1 MNHQSLR
8 SLLFRLFLLIGL
20 LTSSNFG
27 SLGIKT
33 TSAQVSDHK
42 NSTVQLVQSTTQED
56 LCQYE
61 RNDIEKRIC
70 MLEIKAQLA
79 QKSGNYEQAIEYL
92 QRGLLYARYYTYWEN
107 KNYRSP
113 MQWKIDDLS
122 ESLGDIYYKMQNYSK
137 AIQHYKEASSYLS
150 KFSETDLRLIN
161 LYIKLSKSFYN
172 AKKLQESEQ
181 EAFKALKIIEILI
194 NSSEYV
200 VRTYN
205 NQLIPRGASSLTDQY
220 QELYSLLQ
228 KIKVG
233 RNQPEKALEFS
244 ERGRSLGLISLLS
257 VKDDPF
263 KQFQEPKYDIEKLQV
278 IAQEQKTTLIEYSI
292 IDNNTLFIYVIQPNG
307 KFHFRSVNLNNLEQ
321 IKENLYNEAYNQT
334 LRSSE
339 FPVILVLT
347 IGVIFI
353 GILIIANKRSF
364 IIPSLIIICVVA
376 VGLPF
381 LNAQIS
387 NSRDHQK
394 QSEKIEI
401 ASQPS
406 SNDSQFL
413 FKNFT
418 KETFIAVRG
427 KPTRNLPSNLNQ
439 ENCQDDNECLQILY
453 QILIKPIEKLLPN
466 NPEKHIIFFPD
477 KDLYRVPFA
486 ALKSTDGRYL
496 IEKHTIRIFPSI
508 QSLDILRKKVQ
519 ERSETGNKILVV
531 GNPVIPKIKLI
542 NSNIAEEYDNLPYAE
557 QEAKAIGEL
566 LGTKPLIGQ
575 QATEKNILNQISQAK
590 IIHFA
595 THAILD
601 VRVNRPKVPSRL
613 NRRKGIFGDE
623 YLSYFVES
631 EYKEGV
637 NVIALTPSA
646 KDDGLLDE
654 GEIYNLKNLN
664 AELVVLSACNTG
676 IGDITTDGVIGLA
689 RPFIA
694 NGVPSVV
701 VSLWSVYD
709 DTTSTLMIEFYKHLG
724 KTSDKAQALRQAM
737 LTMIKNKNNP
747 VDWSGFLLV
756 GEADIS
762 QIPIKSREKQSS
774 GSKELTIEQ
783 LKNAEY
789 LTGDELIKFKSNNEN
804 KIKLNNGQFFTNIEG
819 QLAGYSVWLGETITP
834 GDLNGDGAKDAVVVI
849 NVNTGG
855 SGVFMDLAIVI
866 NDNGKPVHVDS
877 YGLGDRVSISD
888 VKIQPNG
895 RIEFTVIEKWGQIRK
910 ETYQF
915 VEKKNKPKTP

>member
-194 NSSEYV
+194 NNTEYV
-200 VRTYN
+200 ERSYN
-205 NQLIPRGASSLTDQY
+205 NELIPTGASSLSDQY

-233 RNQPEKALEFS
+233 RNQPQKALEFS

-257 VKDDPF
+257 VKDDPL
-263 KQFQEPKYDIEKLQV
+263 KQFQIPNNDIEKLQV

-307 KFHFRSVNLNNLEQ
+307 KFDFRSVNLNNLEQ

-339 FPVILVLT
+339 FPVIPVLT

-376 VGLPF
+376 VGFPF

-401 ASQPS
+401 ASQTS
-406 SNDSQFL
+406 SIKKQFL

-453 QILIKPIEKLLPN
+453 QILIKPIEELLPN

-519 ERSETGNKILVV
+519 ERFQTGNKVVVV

-613 NRRKGIFGDE
+613 NRHKVIFGGLDG
-623 YLSYFVES
+623 YRSSLVES
-631 EYKEGV
+631 EYKKGV

-654 GEIYNLKNLN
+654 VEIYNLKNLN

-762 QIPIKSREKQSS
+762 QIPIKSRENQSS
-774 GSKELTIEQ
+774 GTKELTIEQ

-789 LTGDELIKFKSNNEN
+789 YSYDPAHKV
-804 KIKLNNGQFFTNIEG
+804 KLNNGEFFSKYENGAIGGE
-819 QLAGYSVWLGETITP
+819 SIWLGETIILE
-834 GDLNGDGAKDAVVVI
+834 DLNGDGARDAVVVI
-849 NVNTGG
+849 NENSGG

-895 RIEFTVIEKWGQIRK
+895 RIEFTVTERWGQIRK

>member
-20 LTSSNFG
+20 LTSFNFG

-194 NSSEYV
+194 NNTEYV
-200 VRTYN
+200 ERSYN
-205 NQLIPRGASSLTDQY
+205 NELIPTGASSLSDQY

-233 RNQPEKALEFS
+233 RNQPQKALEFS

-257 VKDDPF
+257 VKDDPL
-263 KQFQEPKYDIEKLQV
+263 KQFQIPNNDIEKLQV

-307 KFHFRSVNLNNLEQ
+307 KFDFRSVNLNNLEQ

-339 FPVILVLT
+339 FPVIPVLT

-376 VGLPF
+376 VGFPF

-401 ASQPS
+401 ASQTS
-406 SNDSQFL
+406 SIKKQFL

-453 QILIKPIEKLLPN
+453 QILIKPIEELLPN

-519 ERSETGNKILVV
+519 ERFQTGNKVVVV

-613 NRRKGIFGDE
+613 NRHKVIFGGLDG
-623 YLSYFVES
+623 YRSSLVES
-631 EYKEGV
+631 EYKKGV

-654 GEIYNLKNLN
+654 VEIYNLKNLN

-762 QIPIKSREKQSS
+762 QIPIKSRENQSS
-774 GSKELTIEQ
+774 GTKELTIEQ

-789 LTGDELIKFKSNNEN
+789 YSYDPAHKV
-804 KIKLNNGQFFTNIEG
+804 KLNNGEFFSKYENGAIGGE
-819 QLAGYSVWLGETITP
+819 SIWLGETIIRE
-834 GDLNGDGAKDAVVVI
+834 DLNGDGARDAVVVI
-849 NVNTGG
+849 NENSGG

-895 RIEFTVIEKWGQIRK
+895 RIEFTVTERWGQIRK

>member
-1 MNHQSLR
+1 MNHQYLR

-20 LTSSNFG
+20 LTYSNFG
-27 SLGIKT
+27 NLGMKT

-42 NSTVQLVQSTTQED
+42 NSTVQLVQSTTQKD
-56 LCQYE
+56 LCQYK

-70 MLEIKAQLA
+70 MLEIKAQLS
-79 QKSGNYEQAIEYL
+79 QESGNYEQAIEYL
-92 QRGLLYARYYTYWEN
+92 QRGLLYARYYRYWEN
-107 KNYRSP
+107 KNNRSS
-113 MQWKIDDLS
+113 MQLKIDDLS

-172 AKKLQESEQ
+172 AKKLQESDQ

-200 VRTYN
+200 YRTYN

-263 KQFQEPKYDIEKLQV
+263 KQFQEPKYDIEKLRV
-278 IAQEQKTTLIEYSI
+278 IAKEQKATLIEYSI

-307 KFHFRSVNLNNLEQ
+307 KFHSRSVNLNNLEQ

-353 GILIIANKRSF
+353 GILIIANKKSF

-376 VGLPF
+376 GGLPF

-387 NSRDHQK
+387 DSRDHQK
-394 QSEKIEI
+394 QSTKIEI
-401 ASQPS
+401 ASQHS
-406 SNDSQFL
+406 SNDSQFS

-427 KPTRNLPSNLNQ
+427 KPTRNLPSNLTQ
-439 ENCQDDNECLQILY
+439 ENCQDDDECLQILY
-453 QILIKPIEKLLPN
+453 QILIKPIEELLPN
-466 NPEKHIIFFPD
+466 NPEKHIIFFPE

-531 GNPVIPKIKLI
+531 GNPAIPKIKLI

-557 QEAKAIGEL
+557 QEAKAIGKL

-601 VRVNRPKVPSRL
+601 VQVNRPKVLSRL
-613 NRRKGIFGDE
+613 NRRKADGYPS
-623 YLSYFVES
+623 YLIES
-631 EYKEGV
+631 EYKKGV

-654 GEIYNLKNLN
+654 AEIYNLKNLN

-724 KTSDKAQALRQAM
+724 KTSDKAQALRQAI

-762 QIPIKSREKQSS
+762 QIPIKSRENQSS
-774 GSKELTIEQ
+774 ESKELTIEQ

-789 LTGDELIKFKSNNEN
+789 YSYDPASKV
-804 KIKLNNGQFFTNIEG
+804 KLNNGEFFSKYENGAIG
-819 QLAGYSVWLGETITP
+819 GNSIWLGETIKL

-849 NVNTGG
+849 NQNTGG
-855 SGVFMDLAIVI
+855 SGTFMDLAIVI
-866 NDNGKPVHVDS
+866 NDHGKPVHVDS

-888 VKIQPNG
+888 VKIKPNG
-895 RIEFTVIEKWGQIRK
+895 RIEFTVTERWGQIRK

>member
-194 NSSEYV
+194 NNTEYV
-200 VRTYN
+200 ERSYN
-205 NQLIPRGASSLTDQY
+205 NELIPTGASSLSDQY

-233 RNQPEKALEFS
+233 RNQPQKALEFS

-257 VKDDPF
+257 VKDDPL
-263 KQFQEPKYDIEKLQV
+263 KQFQIPNNDIEKLQV

-307 KFHFRSVNLNNLEQ
+307 KFDFRSVNLNNLEQ

-339 FPVILVLT
+339 FPVIPVLT

-376 VGLPF
+376 VGFPF

-401 ASQPS
+401 ASQTS
-406 SNDSQFL
+406 SIKKQFL

-453 QILIKPIEKLLPN
+453 QILIKPIEELLPN

-519 ERSETGNKILVV
+519 ERFQTGNKVVVV

-613 NRRKGIFGDE
+613 NRHKVIFGGLDG
-623 YLSYFVES
+623 YRSSLVES
-631 EYKEGV
+631 EYKKGV

-654 GEIYNLKNLN
+654 VEIYNLKNLN

-762 QIPIKSREKQSS
+762 QIPIKSRENQSS
-774 GSKELTIEQ
+774 GTKELTIEQ

-789 LTGDELIKFKSNNEN
+789 YSYDPAHKV
-804 KIKLNNGQFFTNIEG
+804 KLNNGEFFSKYENGAIGGE
-819 QLAGYSVWLGETITP
+819 SIWLGETIIRE
-834 GDLNGDGAKDAVVVI
+834 DLNGDGARDAVVVI
-849 NVNTGG
+849 NENSGG

-895 RIEFTVIEKWGQIRK
+895 RIEFTVTERWGQIRK

>member
-1 MNHQSLR
+1 M
-8 SLLFRLFLLIGL
+8 
-20 LTSSNFG
+20 
-27 SLGIKT
+27 KT

-42 NSTVQLVQSTTQED
+42 NSTVQLVQSTTQKD
-56 LCQYE
+56 LCQYK

-70 MLEIKAQLA
+70 MLEIKAQLS
-79 QKSGNYEQAIEYL
+79 QESGNYEQAIEYL
-92 QRGLLYARYYTYWEN
+92 QRGLLYARYYRYWEN
-107 KNYRSP
+107 KNNRSS
-113 MQWKIDDLS
+113 MQLKIDDLS

-172 AKKLQESEQ
+172 AKKLQESDQ

-200 VRTYN
+200 YRTYN

-263 KQFQEPKYDIEKLQV
+263 KQFQEPKYDIEKLRV
-278 IAQEQKTTLIEYSI
+278 IAKEQKATLIEYSI

-307 KFHFRSVNLNNLEQ
+307 KFHSRSVNLNNLEQ

-353 GILIIANKRSF
+353 GILIIANKKSF

-376 VGLPF
+376 GGLPF

-387 NSRDHQK
+387 DSRDHQK
-394 QSEKIEI
+394 QSTKIEI
-401 ASQPS
+401 ASQHS
-406 SNDSQFL
+406 SNDSQFS

-427 KPTRNLPSNLNQ
+427 KPTRNLPSNLTQ
-439 ENCQDDNECLQILY
+439 ENCQDDDECLQILY
-453 QILIKPIEKLLPN
+453 QILIKPIEELLPN
-466 NPEKHIIFFPD
+466 NPEKHIIFFPE

-531 GNPVIPKIKLI
+531 GNPAIPKIKLI

-557 QEAKAIGEL
+557 QEAKAIGKL

-601 VRVNRPKVPSRL
+601 VQVNRPKVLSRL
-613 NRRKGIFGDE
+613 NRRKADGYPS
-623 YLSYFVES
+623 YLIES
-631 EYKEGV
+631 EYKKGV

-654 GEIYNLKNLN
+654 AEIYNLKNLN

-724 KTSDKAQALRQAM
+724 KTSDKAQALRQAI

-762 QIPIKSREKQSS
+762 QIPIKSRENQSS
-774 GSKELTIEQ
+774 ESKELTIEQ

-789 LTGDELIKFKSNNEN
+789 YSYDPASKV
-804 KIKLNNGQFFTNIEG
+804 KLNNGEFFSKYENGAIG
-819 QLAGYSVWLGETITP
+819 GNSIWLGETIKL

-849 NVNTGG
+849 NQNTGG
-855 SGVFMDLAIVI
+855 SGTFMDLAIVI
-866 NDNGKPVHVDS
+866 NDHGKPVHVDS

-888 VKIQPNG
+888 VKIKPNG
-895 RIEFTVIEKWGQIRK
+895 RIEFTVTERWGQIRK

>member
-194 NSSEYV
+194 NNTEYV
-200 VRTYN
+200 ERSYN
-205 NQLIPRGASSLTDQY
+205 NELIPTGASSLSDQY

-233 RNQPEKALEFS
+233 RNQPQKALEFS

-257 VKDDPF
+257 VKDDPL
-263 KQFQEPKYDIEKLQV
+263 KQFQIPNNDIEKLQV

-307 KFHFRSVNLNNLEQ
+307 KFDFRSVNLNNLEQ

-339 FPVILVLT
+339 FPVIPVLT

-376 VGLPF
+376 VGFPF

-401 ASQPS
+401 ASQTS
-406 SNDSQFL
+406 SIKNQFL

-453 QILIKPIEKLLPN
+453 QILIKPIEELLPN

-519 ERSETGNKILVV
+519 ERFQTGNKVVVV

-613 NRRKGIFGDE
+613 NRHKVIFGGLDG
-623 YLSYFVES
+623 YRSSLVES
-631 EYKEGV
+631 EYKKGV

-654 GEIYNLKNLN
+654 VEIYNLKNLN

-762 QIPIKSREKQSS
+762 QIPIKSRENQSS
-774 GSKELTIEQ
+774 GTKELTIEQ

-789 LTGDELIKFKSNNEN
+789 YSYDPAHKV
-804 KIKLNNGQFFTNIEG
+804 KLNNGEFFSKYENGAIGGE
-819 QLAGYSVWLGETITP
+819 SIWLGETIIRE
-834 GDLNGDGAKDAVVVI
+834 DLNGDGARDAVVVI
-849 NVNTGG
+849 NENSGG

-895 RIEFTVIEKWGQIRK
+895 RIEFTVTERWGQIRK

>member
-1 MNHQSLR
+1 
-8 SLLFRLFLLIGL
+8 
-20 LTSSNFG
+20 
-27 SLGIKT
+27 
-33 TSAQVSDHK
+33 
-42 NSTVQLVQSTTQED
+42 
-56 LCQYE
+56 
-61 RNDIEKRIC
+61 
-70 MLEIKAQLA
+70 
-79 QKSGNYEQAIEYL
+79 
-92 QRGLLYARYYTYWEN
+92 
-107 KNYRSP
+107 

-194 NSSEYV
+194 NNTEYV
-200 VRTYN
+200 ERSYN
-205 NQLIPRGASSLTDQY
+205 NELIPTGASSLSDQY

-233 RNQPEKALEFS
+233 RNQPQKALEFS

-257 VKDDPF
+257 VKDDPL
-263 KQFQEPKYDIEKLQV
+263 KQFQIPNNDIEKLQV

-307 KFHFRSVNLNNLEQ
+307 KFDFRSVNLNNLEQ

-339 FPVILVLT
+339 FPVIPVLT

-376 VGLPF
+376 VGFPF

-401 ASQPS
+401 ASQTS
-406 SNDSQFL
+406 SIKKQFL

-453 QILIKPIEKLLPN
+453 QILIKPIEELLPN

-519 ERSETGNKILVV
+519 ERFQTGNKVVVV

-613 NRRKGIFGDE
+613 NRHKVIFGGLDG
-623 YLSYFVES
+623 YRSSLVES
-631 EYKEGV
+631 EYKKGV

-654 GEIYNLKNLN
+654 VEIYNLKNLN

-762 QIPIKSREKQSS
+762 QIPIKSRENQSS
-774 GSKELTIEQ
+774 GTKELTIEQ

-789 LTGDELIKFKSNNEN
+789 YSYDPAHKV
-804 KIKLNNGQFFTNIEG
+804 KLNNGEFFSKYENGAIGGE
-819 QLAGYSVWLGETITP
+819 SIWLGETIIRE
-834 GDLNGDGAKDAVVVI
+834 DLNGDGARDAVVVI
-849 NVNTGG
+849 NENSGG

-895 RIEFTVIEKWGQIRK
+895 RIEFTVTERWGQIRK

>member
-1 MNHQSLR
+1 
-8 SLLFRLFLLIGL
+8 
-20 LTSSNFG
+20 
-27 SLGIKT
+27 
-33 TSAQVSDHK
+33 
-42 NSTVQLVQSTTQED
+42 
-56 LCQYE
+56 
-61 RNDIEKRIC
+61 
-70 MLEIKAQLA
+70 
-79 QKSGNYEQAIEYL
+79 
-92 QRGLLYARYYTYWEN
+92 
-107 KNYRSP
+107 
-113 MQWKIDDLS
+113 
-122 ESLGDIYYKMQNYSK
+122 
-137 AIQHYKEASSYLS
+137 
-150 KFSETDLRLIN
+150 
-161 LYIKLSKSFYN
+161 
-172 AKKLQESEQ
+172 
-181 EAFKALKIIEILI
+181 
-194 NSSEYV
+194 
-200 VRTYN
+200 
-205 NQLIPRGASSLTDQY
+205 
-220 QELYSLLQ
+220 
-228 KIKVG
+228 
-233 RNQPEKALEFS
+233 
-244 ERGRSLGLISLLS
+244 
-257 VKDDPF
+257 
-263 KQFQEPKYDIEKLQV
+263 
-278 IAQEQKTTLIEYSI
+278 
-292 IDNNTLFIYVIQPNG
+292 
-307 KFHFRSVNLNNLEQ
+307 
-321 IKENLYNEAYNQT
+321 
-334 LRSSE
+334 
-339 FPVILVLT
+339 
-347 IGVIFI
+347 
-353 GILIIANKRSF
+353 
-364 IIPSLIIICVVA
+364 
-376 VGLPF
+376 
-381 LNAQIS
+381 
-387 NSRDHQK
+387 
-394 QSEKIEI
+394 
-401 ASQPS
+401 
-406 SNDSQFL
+406 
-413 FKNFT
+413 
-418 KETFIAVRG
+418 
-427 KPTRNLPSNLNQ
+427 
-439 ENCQDDNECLQILY
+439 
-453 QILIKPIEKLLPN
+453 
-466 NPEKHIIFFPD
+466 
-477 KDLYRVPFA
+477 
-486 ALKSTDGRYL
+486 LKSTDGRYL

-519 ERSETGNKILVV
+519 ERFQTGNKVVVV

-613 NRRKGIFGDE
+613 NRHKVIFGGLDG
-623 YLSYFVES
+623 YRSSLVES
-631 EYKEGV
+631 EYKKGV

-654 GEIYNLKNLN
+654 VEIYNLKNLN

-762 QIPIKSREKQSS
+762 QIPIKSRENQSS
-774 GSKELTIEQ
+774 GTKELTIEQ

-789 LTGDELIKFKSNNEN
+789 YSYDPAHKV
-804 KIKLNNGQFFTNIEG
+804 KLNNGEFFSKYENGAIGGE
-819 QLAGYSVWLGETITP
+819 SIWLGETIIRE
-834 GDLNGDGAKDAVVVI
+834 DLNGDGARDAVVVI
-849 NVNTGG
+849 NENSGG

-895 RIEFTVIEKWGQIRK
+895 RIEFTVTERWGQIRK

>member
-1 MNHQSLR
+1 
-8 SLLFRLFLLIGL
+8 
-20 LTSSNFG
+20 
-27 SLGIKT
+27 
-33 TSAQVSDHK
+33 
-42 NSTVQLVQSTTQED
+42 
-56 LCQYE
+56 
-61 RNDIEKRIC
+61 
-70 MLEIKAQLA
+70 
-79 QKSGNYEQAIEYL
+79 
-92 QRGLLYARYYTYWEN
+92 
-107 KNYRSP
+107 
-113 MQWKIDDLS
+113 
-122 ESLGDIYYKMQNYSK
+122 
-137 AIQHYKEASSYLS
+137 
-150 KFSETDLRLIN
+150 
-161 LYIKLSKSFYN
+161 
-172 AKKLQESEQ
+172 
-181 EAFKALKIIEILI
+181 
-194 NSSEYV
+194 
-200 VRTYN
+200 
-205 NQLIPRGASSLTDQY
+205 
-220 QELYSLLQ
+220 
-228 KIKVG
+228 
-233 RNQPEKALEFS
+233 
-244 ERGRSLGLISLLS
+244 
-257 VKDDPF
+257 
-263 KQFQEPKYDIEKLQV
+263 
-278 IAQEQKTTLIEYSI
+278 
-292 IDNNTLFIYVIQPNG
+292 
-307 KFHFRSVNLNNLEQ
+307 VNLNNLEQ

-339 FPVILVLT
+339 FPVIPVLT

-376 VGLPF
+376 VGFPF

-401 ASQPS
+401 ASQTS
-406 SNDSQFL
+406 SIKKQFL

-631 EYKEGV
+631 EYKKGV

-654 GEIYNLKNLN
+654 VEIYNLKNLN

-762 QIPIKSREKQSS
+762 QIPIKSRENQSS
-774 GSKELTIEQ
+774 GTKELTIEQ

-789 LTGDELIKFKSNNEN
+789 YSYDPAHKV
-804 KIKLNNGQFFTNIEG
+804 KLNNGEFFSKYENGAIGGE
-819 QLAGYSVWLGETITP
+819 SIWLGETIIRE
-834 GDLNGDGAKDAVVVI
+834 DLNGDGARDAVVVI
-849 NVNTGG
+849 NENSGG

-895 RIEFTVIEKWGQIRK
+895 RIEFTVTERWGQIRK

>member
-1 MNHQSLR
+1 
-8 SLLFRLFLLIGL
+8 
-20 LTSSNFG
+20 
-27 SLGIKT
+27 
-33 TSAQVSDHK
+33 
-42 NSTVQLVQSTTQED
+42 VQSTTQED

-194 NSSEYV
+194 NNTEYV
-200 VRTYN
+200 ERSYN
-205 NQLIPRGASSLTDQY
+205 NELIPTGASSLSDQY

-233 RNQPEKALEFS
+233 RNQPQKALEFS

-257 VKDDPF
+257 VKDDPL
-263 KQFQEPKYDIEKLQV
+263 KQFQIPNNDIEKLQV

-307 KFHFRSVNLNNLEQ
+307 KFDFRSVNLNNLEQ

-339 FPVILVLT
+339 FPVIPVLT

-376 VGLPF
+376 VGFPF

-401 ASQPS
+401 ASQTS
-406 SNDSQFL
+406 SIKKQFL

-453 QILIKPIEKLLPN
+453 QILIKPIEELLPN

-519 ERSETGNKILVV
+519 ERFQTGNKVVVV

-613 NRRKGIFGDE
+613 NRHKVIFGGLDG
-623 YLSYFVES
+623 YRSSLVES
-631 EYKEGV
+631 EYKKGV

-654 GEIYNLKNLN
+654 VEIYNLKNLN

-762 QIPIKSREKQSS
+762 QIPIKSRENQSS
-774 GSKELTIEQ
+774 GTKELTIEQ

-789 LTGDELIKFKSNNEN
+789 YSYDPAHKV
-804 KIKLNNGQFFTNIEG
+804 KLNNGEFFSKYENGAIGGE
-819 QLAGYSVWLGETITP
+819 SIWLGETIIRE
-834 GDLNGDGAKDAVVVI
+834 DLNGDGARDAVVVI
-849 NVNTGG
+849 NENSGG

-895 RIEFTVIEKWGQIRK
+895 RIEFTVTERWGQIRK

>member
-1 MNHQSLR
+1 M
-8 SLLFRLFLLIGL
+8 
-20 LTSSNFG
+20 TYSNFG
-27 SLGIKT
+27 NLGMKT
-33 TSAQVSDHK
+33 TLAQVSDHK
-42 NSTVQLVQSTTQED
+42 NSTVQLVQSTTQKD

-70 MLEIKAQLA
+70 MLEIKAQLS
-79 QKSGNYEQAIEYL
+79 QESGNYEQAIEYL

-172 AKKLQESEQ
+172 AKKLQESDQ

-200 VRTYN
+200 DRTYN

-263 KQFQEPKYDIEKLQV
+263 KQFQEPKYDIEKLRV
-278 IAQEQKTTLIEYSI
+278 IAKEQKATLIEYSI

-307 KFHFRSVNLNNLEQ
+307 KFHSRSVNLNNLEQ

-353 GILIIANKRSF
+353 GILIIANKKSF

-376 VGLPF
+376 GGLPF
-381 LNAQIS
+381 LNVQIS
-387 NSRDHQK
+387 DSRDHQK
-394 QSEKIEI
+394 QSTKIEI
-401 ASQPS
+401 ASQHS
-406 SNDSQFL
+406 SNDSQFS

-427 KPTRNLPSNLNQ
+427 KPTRNLPSNLTQ
-439 ENCQDDNECLQILY
+439 ENCQDDDECLQILY
-453 QILIKPIEKLLPN
+453 QILIKPIEELLPN

-519 ERSETGNKILVV
+519 ERSEIGNKILVV
-531 GNPVIPKIKLI
+531 GNPAIPKIKLI
-542 NSNIAEEYDNLPYAE
+542 NSNIAKEYDNLPYAE
-557 QEAKAIGEL
+557 QEAKAIGKL

-601 VRVNRPKVPSRL
+601 VQVNRPKVLSRL
-613 NRRKGIFGDE
+613 NRRKADGYPS
-623 YLSYFVES
+623 YLIES
-631 EYKEGV
+631 EYKKGV

-654 GEIYNLKNLN
+654 AEIYNLKNLN

-762 QIPIKSREKQSS
+762 QIPIKSRENQSS
-774 GSKELTIEQ
+774 ESKELTIEQ
-783 LKNAEY
+783 LENAEY
-789 LTGDELIKFKSNNEN
+789 YSYDPAHKV
-804 KIKLNNGQFFTNIEG
+804 KLNNGEFFSNIEG
-819 QLAGYSVWLGETITP
+819 QLVGGYMWLGETITL

-855 SGVFMDLAIVI
+855 SGTFMDLAIVI
-866 NDNGKPVHVDS
+866 NDHGKPVHVDS

-888 VKIQPNG
+888 VKIKPNG
-895 RIEFTVIEKWGQIRK
+895 RIEFTVTERWGQIRK

>member
-1 MNHQSLR
+1 
-8 SLLFRLFLLIGL
+8 GL

-56 LCQYE
+56 LCQYKI
-61 RNDIEKRIC
+61 NDIEKRIC

-194 NSSEYV
+194 NNTEYV
-200 VRTYN
+200 ERSYN
-205 NQLIPRGASSLTDQY
+205 NELIPTGASSLSDQY

-233 RNQPEKALEFS
+233 RNQPQKALEFS

-257 VKDDPF
+257 VKDDPL
-263 KQFQEPKYDIEKLQV
+263 KQFQIPNNDIEKLQV

-307 KFHFRSVNLNNLEQ
+307 KFDFRSVNLNNLEQ

-339 FPVILVLT
+339 FPVIPVLT

-376 VGLPF
+376 VGFPF

-401 ASQPS
+401 ASQTS
-406 SNDSQFL
+406 SIKKQFL

-453 QILIKPIEKLLPN
+453 QILIKPIEELLPN

-519 ERSETGNKILVV
+519 ERFQTGNKVVVV

-613 NRRKGIFGDE
+613 NRHKVIFGGLDG
-623 YLSYFVES
+623 YRSSLVES
-631 EYKEGV
+631 EYKKGV

-654 GEIYNLKNLN
+654 VEIYNLKNLN

-762 QIPIKSREKQSS
+762 QIPIKSRENQSS
-774 GSKELTIEQ
+774 GTKELTIEQ

-789 LTGDELIKFKSNNEN
+789 YSYDPAHKV
-804 KIKLNNGQFFTNIEG
+804 KLNNGEFFSKYENGAIGGE
-819 QLAGYSVWLGETITP
+819 SIWLGETIIRE
-834 GDLNGDGAKDAVVVI
+834 DLNGDGARDAVVVI
-849 NVNTGG
+849 NENSGG

-895 RIEFTVIEKWGQIRK
+895 RIEFTVTERWGQIRK

-915 VEKKNKPKTP
+915 VE

>member
-1 MNHQSLR
+1 
-8 SLLFRLFLLIGL
+8 

-56 LCQYE
+56 LCQYKI
-61 RNDIEKRIC
+61 NDIEKRIC

-194 NSSEYV
+194 NNTEYV
-200 VRTYN
+200 ERSYN
-205 NQLIPRGASSLTDQY
+205 NELIPTGASSLSDQY

-233 RNQPEKALEFS
+233 RNQPQKALEFS

-257 VKDDPF
+257 VKDDPL
-263 KQFQEPKYDIEKLQV
+263 KQFQIPNNDIEKLQV

-307 KFHFRSVNLNNLEQ
+307 KFDFRSVNLNNLEQ

-339 FPVILVLT
+339 FPVIPVLT

-376 VGLPF
+376 VGFPF

-401 ASQPS
+401 ASQTS
-406 SNDSQFL
+406 SIKKQFL

-453 QILIKPIEKLLPN
+453 QILIKPIEELLPN

-519 ERSETGNKILVV
+519 ERFQTGNKVVVV

-613 NRRKGIFGDE
+613 NRHKVIFGGLDG
-623 YLSYFVES
+623 YRSSLVES
-631 EYKEGV
+631 EYKKGV

-654 GEIYNLKNLN
+654 VEIYNLKNLN

-762 QIPIKSREKQSS
+762 QIPIKSRENQSS
-774 GSKELTIEQ
+774 GTKELTIEQ

-789 LTGDELIKFKSNNEN
+789 YSYDPAHKV
-804 KIKLNNGQFFTNIEG
+804 KLNNGEFFSKYENGAIGGE
-819 QLAGYSVWLGETITP
+819 SIWLGETIIRE
-834 GDLNGDGAKDAVVVI
+834 DLNGDGARDAVVVI
-849 NVNTGG
+849 NENSGG

-895 RIEFTVIEKWGQIRK
+895 RIEFTVTERWGQIRK

>member
-1 MNHQSLR
+1 M
-8 SLLFRLFLLIGL
+8 
-20 LTSSNFG
+20 TYSNFG
-27 SLGIKT
+27 NLGMKT
-33 TSAQVSDHK
+33 TLAQVSDHK
-42 NSTVQLVQSTTQED
+42 NSTVQLVQSTTQKD

-70 MLEIKAQLA
+70 MLEIKAQLS
-79 QKSGNYEQAIEYL
+79 QESGNYEQAIEYL

-172 AKKLQESEQ
+172 AKKLQESDQ

-200 VRTYN
+200 DRTYN

-263 KQFQEPKYDIEKLQV
+263 KQFQEPKYDIEKLRV
-278 IAQEQKTTLIEYSI
+278 IAKEQKATLIEYSI

-307 KFHFRSVNLNNLEQ
+307 KFHSRSVNLNNLEQ

-353 GILIIANKRSF
+353 GILIIANKKSF

-376 VGLPF
+376 GGLPF
-381 LNAQIS
+381 LNVQIS
-387 NSRDHQK
+387 DSRDHQK
-394 QSEKIEI
+394 QSTKIEI
-401 ASQPS
+401 ASQHS
-406 SNDSQFL
+406 SNDSQFS

-427 KPTRNLPSNLNQ
+427 KPTRNLPSNLTQ
-439 ENCQDDNECLQILY
+439 ENCQDDDECLQILY
-453 QILIKPIEKLLPN
+453 QILIKPIEELLPN

-519 ERSETGNKILVV
+519 ERSEIGNKILVV
-531 GNPVIPKIKLI
+531 GNPAIPKIKLI
-542 NSNIAEEYDNLPYAE
+542 NSNIAKEYDNLPYAE
-557 QEAKAIGEL
+557 QEAKAIGKL

-601 VRVNRPKVPSRL
+601 VQVNRPKVLSRL
-613 NRRKGIFGDE
+613 NRRKADGYPS
-623 YLSYFVES
+623 YLIES
-631 EYKEGV
+631 EYKKGV

-654 GEIYNLKNLN
+654 AEIYNLKNLN

-724 KTSDKAQALRQAM
+724 KTSDKAQALRQAI

-762 QIPIKSREKQSS
+762 QIPIKSRENQSS
-774 GSKELTIEQ
+774 ESKELTIEQ

-789 LTGDELIKFKSNNEN
+789 YSYDPASKV
-804 KIKLNNGQFFTNIEG
+804 KLNNGEFFSKYENGAIG
-819 QLAGYSVWLGETITP
+819 GNSIWLGETIKL

-849 NVNTGG
+849 NQNTGG

-866 NDNGKPVHVDS
+866 NDDGKPVHVDS

-888 VKIQPNG
+888 VKIKPNG
-895 RIEFTVIEKWGQIRK
+895 RIEFTVTERWGQIRK

>member
-56 LCQYE
+56 LCQYKI
-61 RNDIEKRIC
+61 NDIEKRIC

-194 NSSEYV
+194 NNTEYV
-200 VRTYN
+200 ERSYN
-205 NQLIPRGASSLTDQY
+205 NELIPTGASSLSDQY

-233 RNQPEKALEFS
+233 RNQPQKALEFS

-257 VKDDPF
+257 VKDDPL
-263 KQFQEPKYDIEKLQV
+263 KQFQIPNNDIEKLQV

-307 KFHFRSVNLNNLEQ
+307 KFDFRSVNLNNLEQ

-339 FPVILVLT
+339 FPVIPVLT

-376 VGLPF
+376 VGFPF

-401 ASQPS
+401 ASQTS
-406 SNDSQFL
+406 SIKKQFL

-453 QILIKPIEKLLPN
+453 QILIKPIEELLPN

-519 ERSETGNKILVV
+519 ERFQTGNKVVVV

-613 NRRKGIFGDE
+613 NRHKVIFGGLDG
-623 YLSYFVES
+623 YRSSLVES
-631 EYKEGV
+631 EYKKGV

-654 GEIYNLKNLN
+654 VEIYNLKNLN

-762 QIPIKSREKQSS
+762 QIPIKSRENQSS
-774 GSKELTIEQ
+774 GTKELTIEQ

-789 LTGDELIKFKSNNEN
+789 YSYDPAHKV
-804 KIKLNNGQFFTNIEG
+804 KLNNGEFFSKYENGAIGGE
-819 QLAGYSVWLGETITP
+819 SIWLGETIIRE
-834 GDLNGDGAKDAVVVI
+834 DLNGDGARDAVVVI
-849 NVNTGG
+849 NENSGG

-895 RIEFTVIEKWGQIRK
+895 RIEFTVTERWGQIRK

>member
-1 MNHQSLR
+1 M
-8 SLLFRLFLLIGL
+8 
-20 LTSSNFG
+20 TYSNFG
-27 SLGIKT
+27 NLGIKT

-42 NSTVQLVQSTTQED
+42 NSTVQLVQSTTQKD
-56 LCQYE
+56 LCQYK

-70 MLEIKAQLA
+70 MLEIKARLA
-79 QKSGNYEQAIEYL
+79 QESGNYEQAIEYL

-172 AKKLQESEQ
+172 AKKLQESDQ

-200 VRTYN
+200 YRTYN

-263 KQFQEPKYDIEKLQV
+263 KQFQEPKYDIKKLQV

-307 KFHFRSVNLNNLEQ
+307 KFHSRSVNLNNLEQ

-353 GILIIANKRSF
+353 GILIIANKKSF

-376 VGLPF
+376 GGLPF

-387 NSRDHQK
+387 DSRDHQK
-394 QSEKIEI
+394 QSTKIEI
-401 ASQPS
+401 ASQHS
-406 SNDSQFL
+406 SNDSQFS

-427 KPTRNLPSNLNQ
+427 KPTRNLPSNLTQ
-439 ENCQDDNECLQILY
+439 ENCQDDDECLQILY
-453 QILIKPIEKLLPN
+453 QILIKPIEELLPN

-519 ERSETGNKILVV
+519 ERSEIGNKILVV
-531 GNPVIPKIKLI
+531 GNPAIPKIKLI
-542 NSNIAEEYDNLPYAE
+542 NSNIAKEYDNLPYAE
-557 QEAKAIGEL
+557 QEAKAIGKL

-601 VRVNRPKVPSRL
+601 VQVNRPKVLSRL
-613 NRRKGIFGDE
+613 NRRKADGYPS
-623 YLSYFVES
+623 YLIES
-631 EYKEGV
+631 EYKKGV

-654 GEIYNLKNLN
+654 AEIYNLKNLN

-724 KTSDKAQALRQAM
+724 KTSDKAQALRQAI

-762 QIPIKSREKQSS
+762 QIPIKSRENQSS
-774 GSKELTIEQ
+774 ESKELTIEQ

-789 LTGDELIKFKSNNEN
+789 YSYDPASKV
-804 KIKLNNGQFFTNIEG
+804 KLNNGEFFSKYENGAIG
-819 QLAGYSVWLGETITP
+819 GNSIWLGETIKL

-849 NVNTGG
+849 NQNTGG

-866 NDNGKPVHVDS
+866 NDDGKPVHVDS

-888 VKIQPNG
+888 VKIKPNG
-895 RIEFTVIEKWGQIRK
+895 RIEFTVTERWGQIRK

>member
-56 LCQYE
+56 LCQYKI
-61 RNDIEKRIC
+61 NDIEKRIC

-194 NSSEYV
+194 NNTEYV
-200 VRTYN
+200 ERSYN
-205 NQLIPRGASSLTDQY
+205 NELIPTGASSLSDQY

-233 RNQPEKALEFS
+233 RNQPQKALEFS

-257 VKDDPF
+257 VKDDPL
-263 KQFQEPKYDIEKLQV
+263 KQFQIPNNDIEKLQV

-307 KFHFRSVNLNNLEQ
+307 KFDFRSVNLNNLEQ

-339 FPVILVLT
+339 FPVIPVLT

-376 VGLPF
+376 VGFPF

-401 ASQPS
+401 ASQTS
-406 SNDSQFL
+406 SIKKQFL

-453 QILIKPIEKLLPN
+453 QILIKPIEELLPN

-519 ERSETGNKILVV
+519 ERFQTGNKVVVV

-762 QIPIKSREKQSS
+762 QIPIKSRENQSS
-774 GSKELTIEQ
+774 GTKELTIEQ

-789 LTGDELIKFKSNNEN
+789 YSYDPAHKV
-804 KIKLNNGQFFTNIEG
+804 KLNTGEFFSKYENGAIGGE
-819 QLAGYSVWLGETITP
+819 SIWLGETIIRE
-834 GDLNGDGAKDAVVVI
+834 DLNGDGARDAVVVI
-849 NVNTGG
+849 NENSGG

-895 RIEFTVIEKWGQIRK
+895 RIEFTVTERWGQIRK

>member
-1 MNHQSLR
+1 MNHQYLR

-20 LTSSNFG
+20 LTYSNFG
-27 SLGIKT
+27 NLGMKT

-42 NSTVQLVQSTTQED
+42 NSTVQLVQSTTQKD
-56 LCQYE
+56 LCQYK

-70 MLEIKAQLA
+70 MLEIKAQLS
-79 QKSGNYEQAIEYL
+79 QESGNYEQAIEYL

-172 AKKLQESEQ
+172 AKKLQESDQ

-200 VRTYN
+200 DRTYN

-263 KQFQEPKYDIEKLQV
+263 KQFQEPKYDIEKLRV
-278 IAQEQKTTLIEYSI
+278 IAKEQKATLIEYSI

-307 KFHFRSVNLNNLEQ
+307 KFHSRSVNLNNLEQ

-353 GILIIANKRSF
+353 GILIIANKKSF

-376 VGLPF
+376 GGLPF

-387 NSRDHQK
+387 DSRDHQK
-394 QSEKIEI
+394 QSTKIEI
-401 ASQPS
+401 ASQHS
-406 SNDSQFL
+406 SNDSQFS

-427 KPTRNLPSNLNQ
+427 KPTRNLPSNLTQ
-439 ENCQDDNECLQILY
+439 ENCQDDDECLQILY
-453 QILIKPIEKLLPN
+453 QILIKPIEELLPN
-466 NPEKHIIFFPD
+466 NPEKHIIFFPE

-531 GNPVIPKIKLI
+531 GNPAIPKIKLI

-557 QEAKAIGEL
+557 QEAKAIGKL

-601 VRVNRPKVPSRL
+601 VQVNRPKVLSRL
-613 NRRKGIFGDE
+613 NRRKADGYPS
-623 YLSYFVES
+623 YLIES
-631 EYKEGV
+631 EYKKGV

-654 GEIYNLKNLN
+654 AEIYNLKNLN

-709 DTTSTLMIEFYKHLG
+709 DTTSELMIEFYKHLG
-724 KTSDKAQALRQAM
+724 TTSDKAKALRQAM

-762 QIPIKSREKQSS
+762 QIPIKSRENQSS
-774 GSKELTIEQ
+774 ESKELTIEQ

-789 LTGDELIKFKSNNEN
+789 YSYDPASKV
-804 KIKLNNGQFFTNIEG
+804 KLNNGEFFSNIEG
-819 QLAGYSVWLGETITP
+819 QLVGGYMWLGETITL

-855 SGVFMDLAIVI
+855 SGTFMDLAIVI
-866 NDNGKPVHVDS
+866 NDDGKPVHVDS

-888 VKIQPNG
+888 VKIKPNG
-895 RIEFTVIEKWGQIRK
+895 RIEFTVTERWGQIRK

>member
-1 MNHQSLR
+1 
-8 SLLFRLFLLIGL
+8 
-20 LTSSNFG
+20 
-27 SLGIKT
+27 
-33 TSAQVSDHK
+33 
-42 NSTVQLVQSTTQED
+42 VQSTTQED
-56 LCQYE
+56 LCQYKI
-61 RNDIEKRIC
+61 NDIEKRIC

-194 NSSEYV
+194 NNTEYV
-200 VRTYN
+200 ERSYN
-205 NQLIPRGASSLTDQY
+205 NELIPTGASSLSDQY

-233 RNQPEKALEFS
+233 RNQPQKALEFS

-257 VKDDPF
+257 VKDDPL
-263 KQFQEPKYDIEKLQV
+263 KQFQIPNNDIEKLQV

-307 KFHFRSVNLNNLEQ
+307 KFDFRSVNLNNLEQ

-339 FPVILVLT
+339 FPVIPVLT

-376 VGLPF
+376 VGFPF

-401 ASQPS
+401 ASQTS
-406 SNDSQFL
+406 SIKKQFL

-453 QILIKPIEKLLPN
+453 QILIKPIEELLPN

-519 ERSETGNKILVV
+519 ERFQTGNKVVVV

-613 NRRKGIFGDE
+613 NRHKVIFGGLDG
-623 YLSYFVES
+623 YRSSLVES
-631 EYKEGV
+631 EYKKGV

-654 GEIYNLKNLN
+654 VEIYNLKNLN

-762 QIPIKSREKQSS
+762 QIPIKSRENQSS
-774 GSKELTIEQ
+774 GTKELTIEQ

-789 LTGDELIKFKSNNEN
+789 YSYDPAHKV
-804 KIKLNNGQFFTNIEG
+804 KLNNGEFFSKYENGAIGGE
-819 QLAGYSVWLGETITP
+819 SIWLGETIIRE
-834 GDLNGDGAKDAVVVI
+834 DLNGDGARDAVVVI
-849 NVNTGG
+849 NENSGG

-895 RIEFTVIEKWGQIRK
+895 RIEFTVTERWGQIRK
-910 ETYQF
+910 QTYQF